1 MANLLSGVHSDESRG
16 RYWRCPVCG
25 RVEYVLDC
33 MLVPVCEGTPEAP
46 HRMTDIHRADPGEVP
61 ADKQHWFT
69 FR

>member
-1 MANLLSGVHSDESRG
+1 
-16 RYWRCPVCG
+16 
-25 RVEYVLDC
+25 VEYVLDC

-46 HRMTDIHRADPGEVP
+46 HRMTDIHRVGPGEAP